1 MIRPAISPRRIT
13 TSASVGLI
21 SAARSGVRNV
31 QSSVN
36 TISNAPG
43 VTREQ
48 KFGMNYVG
56 FFGSKKNSK
65 ILNKSLKIIRDSI
78 VSTFGIASALK
89 LAVKTGSGVFGFVG
103 KIIGLAG
110 SILPFLTIFAPLLK
124 LIAIGGLGGLLF
136 TFKDQIFNFFKNSAT
151 NIFNIIKNNA
161 TGFKDFIRDS
171 VKEFFIDANKSGQFG
186 IIRDR
191 SRERLNQDLSEVKNL
206 QDIEKAN
213 QIEIK
218 KLEEEKRIYK
228 ELNPDKEKTEEY
240 RQQVKAYDDRITEI
254 KTGRIPI
261 DLNRGQR
268 FFKNRFNIGPAL
280 GVGQKLFRRVTTDRG
295 QYPENYDTL
304 TQSEKKD
311 RILQTFGSQSPTFDE
326 QGNLNENIVRLSQ
339 TYNRDLKRGN
349 LSDDQETFANDF
361 LQFLKELTTQSTQTM
376 EGDQSS
382 SVDFSKF
389 LKPTITPNQKSYQI
403 NRDNRKD
410 NRGGSTFRNKG
421 DNVSI
426 LPMGGNKPSSD
437 IISNDIGSGNASP
450 SMQIFSNVD
459 HDNFVALI
467 NKSSLNVL

>member
-13 TSASVGLI
+13 TSASVGLF
-21 SAARSGVRNV
+21 SAARSGVRNI

-65 ILNKSLKIIRDSI
+65 ILDKSLKTIRDSI

-124 LIAIGGLGGLLF
+124 LVAIGGLGGLLF
-136 TFKDQIFNFFKNSAT
+136 AFKDQIFNFFINSAT
-151 NIFNIIKNNA
+151 NIFNIIKEKA
-161 TGFKDFIRDS
+161 AGFKDFIRDS
-171 VKEFFIDANKSGQFG
+171 VKEFFIEANKSGQFG
-186 IIRDR
+186 TIRNR
-191 SRERLNQDLSEVKNL
+191 STERLNQDLSEAKNL

-213 QIEIK
+213 QNEIK
-218 KLEEEKRIYK
+218 LLEAERDEYK
-228 ELNPDKEKTEEY
+228 EKNPDKENTEEY
-240 RQQVKAYDDRITEI
+240 RQEVKAYNDRITEI
-254 KTGRIPI
+254 KTGRIPV

-339 TYNRDLKRGN
+339 TYTRDLKRGK

-389 LKPTITPNQKSYQI
+389 LKPTITSKQNSFEI

-410 NRGGSTFRNKG
+410 NRGGLTFRNKG
-421 DNVSI
+421 DNVAV
-426 LPMGGNKPSSD
+426 LPMGKNKPSSD
-437 IISNDIGSGNASP
+437 IISNDIGSGSASP
-450 SMQIFSNVD
+450 TMTVFSNVD

>member
-13 TSASVGLI
+13 TSASVGLF
-21 SAARSGVRNV
+21 SAARSGVRNI

-65 ILNKSLKIIRDSI
+65 ILDKSLKTIRDSI

-124 LIAIGGLGGLLF
+124 LVAIGGLGGLLF
-136 TFKDQIFNFFKNSAT
+136 AFKDQIFNFFINSAT
-151 NIFNIIKNNA
+151 NIFNIIKEKA
-161 TGFKDFIRDS
+161 AGFKEFIRDS
-171 VKEFFIDANKSGQFG
+171 VKEFFIDVNKSGQFG

-191 SRERLNQDLSEVKNL
+191 SRERLNQDLSEAKNL

-213 QIEIK
+213 QNEIK
-218 KLEEEKRIYK
+218 LLEAERDAYK
-228 ELNPDKEKTEEY
+228 ELNPDKENTEEY

-254 KTGRIPI
+254 KTGRIPV
-261 DLNRGQR
+261 DLDRGQR
-268 FFKNRFNIGPAL
+268 FFKNRFNIGPVL
-280 GVGQKLFRRVTTDRG
+280 NPQQFLFKRVTTERG

-304 TQSEKKD
+304 TQSEKED
-311 RILQTFGSQSPTFDE
+311 RILQIFGSQSPTFDE

-339 TYNRDLKRGN
+339 TYNRDLKRGK
-349 LSDDQETFANDF
+349 LSDDQKIFANDF

-376 EGDQSS
+376 EVDQSS

-389 LKPTITPNQKSYQI
+389 LKPPITPKQKSYQI
-403 NRDNRKD
+403 NRDNKKD

-426 LPMGGNKPSSD
+426 LPMGGNKSTSNLVSD
-437 IISNDIGSGNASP
+437 DIGTGNASP
-450 SMQIFSNVD
+450 SMKIFSNVD